1 MPGGKPSASKAA
13 RPGATARASQHK
25 RSKDGGTNG
34 GTSPEFLPMLIGNRE
49 SRTADRKAHS
59 PDSKASKSAAPSQH
73 AACSAS
79 KPRHRQSPS
88 KAPPSPLATFH
99 PQGKAQAYPAPRKP
113 AAARYSSREENRH
126 PCPGTQASKASQPSP
141 DRTPGIHTPG
151 IPSPARLWGQAGSLD
166 QNNSPQIRG
175 TRLDSP
181 YS

>member
-73 AACSAS
+73 PASTPPAAPAS
-79 KPRHRQSPS
+79 PAIGKAPARPLLARWRRFIRKARPRHTLPHESPQQP
-88 KAPPSPLATFH
+88 AI
-99 PQGKAQAYPAPRKP
+99 QAGRKTGI
-113 AAARYSSREENRH
+113 
-126 PCPGTQASKASQPSP
+126 PCPGIQRQPRPSASSTGQPASKAMGEGLVPGSEQLPS
-141 DRTPGIHTPG
+141 DTRYK
-151 IPSPARLWGQAGSLD
+151 
-166 QNNSPQIRG
+166 IRF
-175 TRLDSP
+175 TL
-181 YS
+181 